1 MSAWEVLRRHRLLR
15 LVAAATTVAATL
27 PLAFALT
34 ATTDEDI
41 AKMESRKTPIQEQED
56 DEYIAT
62 PDTLTPSSFPRCN
75 SFPISYHVTLGFSKY
90 VVIVL
95 IITSSY
101 DIETGWS
108 WTCWKGDNDAV
119 DLDLVPALDYSW
131 INLYVHDK
139 VLCHLFWANLVMYRI
154 WALSPCCGRLPLV
167 ASNPRSLL
175 LYIPCSRRCLDSGFV

>member
-1 MSAWEVLRRHRLLR
+1 LQQFVDGEESR
-15 LVAAATTVAATL
+15 TTPIL
-27 PLAFALT
+27 EGGD
-34 ATTDEDI
+34 DEDI

-101 DIETGWS
+101 DIETG
-108 WTCWKGDNDAV
+108 
-119 DLDLVPALDYSW
+119 
-131 INLYVHDK
+131 
-139 VLCHLFWANLVMYRI
+139 
-154 WALSPCCGRLPLV
+154 
-167 ASNPRSLL
+167 
-175 LYIPCSRRCLDSGFV
+175 